1 MRFSSSEDGRKQ
13 QASLKTQARESRR
26 ENRCRVSRVARMIT
40 RRLGLPL
47 RAARGAMRRGVK
59 SAPPDRSNWPPVPP
73 PMPPPPP
80 TATNYTYP
88 TMVALIASG
97 AAFIYFKEKD
107 NMSIVDLNPEKE

>member
-1 MRFSSSEDGRKQ
+1 MSPD
-13 QASLKTQARESRR
+13 ARTGVV
-26 ENRCRVSRVARMIT
+26 CRAWRMIT